1 MDEDIKKEEILVL
14 QDSKMEEPDVK
25 KIEMLDE
32 DMKNEEVLAPQALE
46 QSLTKRT
53 EFSSENFKIEVK
65 HLPKFFGV
73 GQMKKLLENK
83 LQVKYH
89 R

>member
-1 MDEDIKKEEILVL
+1 MDEYIKKE
-14 QDSKMEEPDVK
+14 DFKMEVPDVK

-32 DMKNEEVLAPQALE
+32 NMKKEEILAPQALE
-46 QSLTKRT
+46 QSLDKRT

-83 LQVKYH
+83 LQLKYH